1 MLPNPP
7 HPGAGPELRWGSA
20 QDTVPGR
27 DCAPSGCSPV
37 LQLGRAGAARPV
49 PCHDTAAPPSRGV
62 RSCTTT
68 LGQLRSGVGL
78 VSPPSP
84 PGDAGKGVGAQPRS
98 LAGAGGAR
106 ICAASCSPQ
115 DLLSAEADGW
125 RGAAYCGADTG
136 VSTISPARASPSGS
150 HHAEASADHPLQKQQ
165 SSRASGQLQIA
176 MPLQQ
181 GQRWGFG
188 GGCATHLVLCPV
200 APMAR

>member
-1 MLPNPP
+1 MLPPAA
-7 HPGAGPELRWGSA
+7 HQCCSSAGQE
-20 QDTVPGR
+20 QPGR
-27 DCAPSGCSPV
+27 FPATTLLPHRPEAFAP
-37 LQLGRAGAARPV
+37 
-49 PCHDTAAPPSRGV
+49 APP
-62 RSCTTT
+62 RSVSSG
-68 LGQLRSGVGL
+68 LGMGL

-84 PGDAGKGVGAQPRS
+84 PGDAGKGVGAQPRA

-150 HHAEASADHPLQKQQ
+150 HHAEALADHPLQKQQ

-181 GQRWGFG
+181 GQRRGFG